1 MIASDE
7 SSHRIVRPKRHDGS
21 LSRWRQIVPVHPM
34 RSAQITQF
42 CRKAAL
48 VGKLHGIM
56 LRMAEA
62 ETMGQCRFQWF
73 DCGFDNI
80 TSYPDLPR
88 CRPVSCEGFLAVMHQ
103 GFIFKARRCEFACQH
118 AVLGDAVERARIA
131 DEAALVG
138 EWAGDVL
145 DVEPAEIG
153 TFKIKGSA

>member
-42 CRKAAL
+42 GRKAAL

-62 ETMGQCRFQWF
+62 ETGGQCRFQWL
-73 DCGFDNI
+73 DCGFI
-80 TSYPDLPR
+80 TS
-88 CRPVSCEGFLAVMHQ
+88 RPILTFHGVGQSPVKASSLSCISASYSKPGGASSLASTQ
-103 GFIFKARRCEFACQH
+103 C
-118 AVLGDAVERARIA
+118 
-131 DEAALVG
+131 
-138 EWAGDVL
+138 WATL
-145 DVEPAEIG
+145 
-153 TFKIKGSA
+153 